1 MKETITIK
9 SDRLELEVLKPYS
22 ELYHRTRFNW
32 NCFVN
37 SILLD
42 GTYQFAEPEQRDPR
56 RITTYGCGLNS
67 EYKFEETRDMA
78 KIGEEYP
85 RLGNGYLMRT
95 DKEFRFMVNEPCRP
109 FPTICEANENSVR
122 FVTDMPL
129 CQGIAG
135 REEKTVS
142 VSGNTVTIHT
152 KLTNFGEKDIVAE
165 EYNHNFLSLGG
176 EPVTPAYHVEAKH
189 FANLENCRTMGD
201 NIYAKD
207 GIVSLRK
214 NPDTSYMIFMD
225 EVKDDAPYS
234 FRLYS
239 DNSALSVT
247 EKDSFVPVHA
257 VIWGVEH
264 CFCTEVFVGIHIKP
278 MESYEWTRTWTFD
291 KK

>member
-22 ELYHRTRFNW
+22 ELYRRTRFNW

-37 SILLD
+37 SIVLD
-42 GTYQFAEPEQRDPR
+42 GKYQFAEPEQRDPKR
-56 RITTYGCGLNS
+56 GTSGGWGLNS

-85 RLGNGYLMRT
+85 RLGNGYLMKT
-95 DKEFRFMVNEPCRP
+95 DKDFHFMVNEPCRP
-109 FPTICEANENSVR
+109 FPTVCTATASSVT

-142 VSGNTVTIHT
+142 VSGNTVTITT
-152 KLTNFGEKDIVAE
+152 KLTNYGQKDIVAE

-176 EPVTPAYHVEAKH
+176 EPVTPAYHVEAKY
-189 FANLENCRTMGD
+189 FENLENGEVKGD
-201 NIYAKD
+201 NIYGRD
-207 GIVSLRK
+207 GIVSLRR
-214 NPDTSYMIFMD
+214 NPTEPYMIFMND
-225 EVKDDAPYS
+225 VKRDAPYTWK
-234 FRLYS
+234 LYADDS
-239 DNSALSVT
+239 TLSVT
-247 EKDSFVPVHA
+247 EQDSFVPSRA

-264 CFCTEVFVGIHIKP
+264 CFCTEVFVALNIKP

-291 KK
+291 C